1 MALEIP
7 HPRVADDKQTQ
18 NLDRLKPWADE
29 VDAFSVDLQAQIE
42 ALPQGVLGVNTLT
55 ASFTTTGT
63 HTTAQDEGLSV
74 TCAYQANRRLKV
86 TLKANPYA
94 SGGTNTVQFLIYRG
108 ATLVAV
114 FTCYPTGIESMCWT
128 ACIDGPAIAATETFK
143 VQLQATTNNTAVQSY
158 ADSTF
163 TRQLIIEDIGPQ

>member
-7 HPRVADDKQTQ
+7 HIRVADDKQTQ
-18 NLDRLKPWADE
+18 NLDRLKPWADGIDDE
-29 VDAFSVDLQAQIE
+29 IDAMPGSFAADSIF
-42 ALPQGVLGVNTLT
+42 VLGVNTLT

-158 ADSTF
+158 ADSSF